1 MVKLSPL
8 APGFSIET
16 SPARA
21 AACLFTV
28 DVEDWFHS
36 NFVSLRQF
44 DATGLPR
51 RVEEGVSH
59 LLDELAQVNAQATFF
74 VLGVVAE
81 QHPRLVRRIADA
93 GHEVGCHSLNHTLI
107 YQQDPDTL
115 RGELRRAR
123 QVLQDQSGQPVLG
136 FRAPSWSITT
146 RSLWA
151 LDVLAA
157 VGFRYDSSI
166 FPAKNYLYGMDHVP
180 ADPYEI
186 ETPSGARITEI
197 PPSTLALG
205 SRRIGV
211 GGGVYLRAFPLAVQ
225 RYAMQRAL
233 ARGAPFVLYV
243 HPREFDAAAWKY
255 RLPLSR
261 QEQLIHSFGLQLGH
275 TRLRRLLREGTWRAM
290 ASLLPA
296 VN

>member
-1 MVKLSPL
+1 MSRYPDL
-8 APGFSIET
+8 APGFAIET
-16 SPARA
+16 SQARA

-36 NFVSLRQF
+36 NFVSLRDF

-51 RVEEGVSH
+51 RVEEGVAH
-59 LLDELAQVNAQATFF
+59 LMDELAQVGAQGTFF

-81 QHPRLVRRIADA
+81 QHPRLVRQIADA

-107 YQQDPDTL
+107 YEQDPDTL
-115 RGELRRAR
+115 RAELTRAR
-123 QVLQDQSGQPVLG
+123 KVLQDQSGQPVLG
-136 FRAPSWSITT
+136 FRAPSLSITE

-151 LDVLAA
+151 LDVLAE

-166 FPAKNYLYGMDHVP
+166 FPAKNYMYGMDNAP
-180 ADPYEI
+180 PDPYEI
-186 ETPSGARITEI
+186 KTPSGARITEI
-197 PPSTLALG
+197 PPSTLAVG
-205 SRRIGV
+205 PRRIGV

-243 HPREFDAAAWKY
+243 HPREFDVAAWKY

-261 QEQLIHSFGLQLGH
+261 KEQLIHRFGLQRGH
-275 TRLRRLLREGTWRAM
+275 KRLRRLLREGTWRSM
-290 ASLLPA
+290 ASLLPRG
-296 VN
+296 N